1 MTTSHS
7 QDLAKF
13 AEAMAAA
20 QAQMTGALKD
30 KKNPFFKSSFADLKS
45 IIYAIRGPLSDH
57 GICFVQSVGNN
68 EQGWPVVTTT
78 LVHKS
83 GQWISDSLALKPL
96 KMDPQSMGSAITY
109 ARRYSLASMVG
120 IPQIDDDGESHIDR
134 SPQKK
139 QAKIS
144 GRYGQKS
151 RPKPEPKTEPK
162 PEQAA
167 AKETGKKTMG
177 ELRTEALKD
186 FPSIHKNTL
195 LNREDF
201 CVGDGP
207 WEDLPAKDAHGW
219 QDAAV
224 LKAREIGISQL
235 NGEDRA
241 LAFLAKRLKTERDK
255 SLDASLEKS
264 KTARAQLHNMR
275 S

>member
-7 QDLAKF
+7 QDLSKF
-13 AEAMAAA
+13 AEALAAA

-120 IPQIDDDGESHIDR
+120 IPQIDDDGESQIDR
-134 SPQKK
+134 SPPKK
-139 QAKIS
+139 QANLNT
-144 GRYGQKS
+144 RYKQKLERS
-151 RPKPEPKTEPK
+151 EPKT
-162 PEQAA
+162 EQAA